1 MKPVKQNLL
10 MEQFN
15 FLSIDQCDGLI
26 DWFQHQKK
34 AGKTINQKTKVIP
47 DYVAPYTHD
56 RYNTETEL
64 AQLEDAYLPRDD
76 ILCKEQFELVNNY
89 AAKYGKQIKTM
100 HGLIVTSYPIGGFIQ
115 WHVDRDGDS
124 LFSTAMHL
132 NTDFEG
138 GELQFGIDAN
148 GKKQIKN
155 ITEGINYY
163 EEVQAKGEIFIE
175 TIKPYHTADKKAGQG
190 MIYSSDSWHRVK
202 EVTAGTR
209 YSLLGWFHG
218 GDI

>member
-1 MKPVKQNLL
+1 

-15 FLSIDQCDGLI
+15 FLSIDQCNGLI

-34 AGKTINQKTKVIP
+34 IGKTLNQKTKIIP
-47 DYVAPYTHD
+47 DYIPSHSYD
-56 RYNTETEL
+56 RYSDKGL
-64 AQLEDAYLPRDD
+64 AVLEDAYLPMED
-76 ILCKEQFELVNNY
+76 ILCKEQFELVYNY
-89 AAKYGKQIKTM
+89 AAKHGKQIKTM
-100 HGLIVTSYPIGGFIQ
+100 RGLLVTNYPVGGKIH
-115 WHVDRDGDS
+115 WHCDTDGDG
-124 LFSTAMHL
+124 LFSTATYL

-148 GKKQIKN
+148 GQKQIKN
-155 ITEGINYY
+155 IPEMLKYINQFESVGKEYTD
-163 EEVQAKGEIFIE
+163 
-175 TIKPYHTADKKAGQG
+175 TIKPYHTADKIAGRG
-190 MIYSSDSWHRVK
+190 MFYSSDKWHHVK